1 MRAAIY
7 VRVSTDEQ
15 AREGFSIEAQKS
27 ECMQHIA
34 KKNYELYDI
43 YIDAGLSAKNMKRP
57 ALQRMM
63 SDMENHLFDIVI
75 FWRLDR
81 LTRSVKDK
89 STIFEKFDKYKVDFK
104 SIKEDYDTTTASG
117 RMVLNIMVS
126 IAQAE
131 RETIGE
137 RVYMGE
143 EQKAL
148 SGLRNGAIAPM
159 GYDLVDGLIVPNG
172 DADFI
177 RRLFTM
183 YQDHKGIGTIARELN
198 REGKRMHVTT
208 IHYILT
214 NPQYCGRN
222 RWNHRSKGIRTNNS
236 IINDGKHEAI
246 ITPEVFDRVQQLIIL
261 RRNKGKAATSDFPFT
276 GLLKCGKCGSAMT
289 GGSRMQN
296 TRRYKFYR
304 CTGKVNYGDPCEM
317 SIISERAII
326 NAFLESLDMGRR
338 ELGKLVKLSETPK
351 PERTEADKIEQEL
364 QMIMKRKKRWQ
375 VAYANDGI
383 TLEELKAHTD
393 DDRKREQYL
402 RTELEKTE
410 VVHYP
415 TLTKQQVIDM
425 VKQIRDTWHQIDDD
439 VTKKEFI
446 NYLFSSITI
455 DIDEKPRPHHADEVP
470 LILSWVLN

>member
-1 MRAAIY
+1 MSAFD
-7 VRVSTDEQ
+7 VSTDEQ
-15 AREGFSIEAQKS
+15 AREGFSIDAQKS

-57 ALQRMM
+57 ALMRMIA
-63 SDMENHLFDIVI
+63 DMENRLFDIVI

-89 STIFEKFDKYKVDFK
+89 SIIFEKFEKYKVDFK

-159 GYDLVDGLIVPNG
+159 GYDLVDGKLVPNN
-172 DADFI
+172 DADFV

-183 YQDHKGIGTIARELN
+183 YQAHKGIGTLARELK
-198 REGKRMHVTT
+198 GKRMHVKT

-222 RWNHRSKGIRTNNS
+222 RWNHRSKGIRTYKD
-236 IINDGKHEAI
+236 IITDGQHEAL
-246 ITPEVFDRVQQLIIL
+246 ITPEEFDRVQQIISV
-261 RRNKGKAATSDFPFT
+261 RKNKGKAATSDFPFT
-276 GLLKCGKCGSAMT
+276 GLLKCGKCGSPMT
-289 GGSRMQN
+289 GGSRIQK

-304 CTGKVNYGDPCEM
+304 CSSKVNYSEPCTM
-317 SIISERAII
+317 PVISEQAVI
-326 NAFLESLDMGRR
+326 NAFLQSLDMGRR
-338 ELGKLVKLSETPK
+338 EIGKLIKLSEAPK
-351 PERTEADKIEQEL
+351 PERTEAEKIEQEL
-364 QMIMKRKKRWQ
+364 QAIQKRKKRWQ

-393 DDRKREQYL
+393 EDRKREHYL
-402 RTELEKTE
+402 KSELDKTE

-415 TLTKQQVIDM
+415 TLNKQQVFDLIS
-425 VKQIRDTWHQIDDD
+425 QIKKNWYGIDDD

-455 DIDEKPRPHHADEVP
+455 DIDEKPRPHHADDVQ
-470 LILSWVLN
+470 LSIEWVLK